1 MSIGE
6 DARPDARPASA
17 GTLRL
22 RAATRALR
30 LHLDELPVDYCETVP
45 PDRFLTGLAFMFAR
59 NRYACAESMIGSGFG
74 GTVIGAI
81 ARSILTEG
89 LRWIWVAQAPA
100 ARRRCFLGDLLAER
114 SRVATLL
121 DPNCPTLIRWLMP
134 IPPVADLTGASRTW
148 LDASSIPDENT
159 LLNELFS
166 GVATALEEALDD
178 ELAELLNQAHGMLD
192 IAGLRGA
199 AMVLAHAGHGN
210 YLGQRSTLTEDGALG
225 FDVRA
230 DHEALFMHTA
240 AVGAY
245 CVLIGSVVAA
255 PDIWPTDVDRADFL
269 ATASVLTTEVA
280 AAATA
285 IHGLAA
291 NTKPGGRTPRPS
303 RAQPPSL
310 LHGLAVVQ
318 NEQVEADYLDIEDR
332 LSLTFQLFENYVSIV
347 KESPEIA
354 NLPSD
359 GVALHTFLTYGAALS
374 NLETVHTTY
383 DQPGGRL
390 MAVFAGR
397 AVLEEAARLHWRY
410 AVSGEEELKARAKQ
424 YFDEYRHRQRKTVR
438 TLAGYGIKKSVAL
451 KLFEF
456 PSNVVVPPGVD
467 AIAKNREP
475 IPTVAAMLRSF
486 SEQHEEPR
494 WLEAAYTLLSQAIH
508 PTPLGY
514 LHCLRYV
521 DEAWL
526 PNELSSEMLA
536 LTLDVASRGSAHCVS
551 IAGLMLN
558 DLSPAAKKNVAKLR
572 AAAHA
577 VHLAARRIHGLDV
590 PDGA

>member
-6 DARPDARPASA
+6 DVRPDARPASPA
-17 GTLRL
+17 TLRL
-22 RAATRALR
+22 REATRALR
-30 LHLDELPVDYCETVP
+30 LHLDELPVDYSEVVP
-45 PDRFLTGLAFMFAR
+45 PDWFLTSLAFMFAR

-81 ARSILTEG
+81 ARSNLTEG
-89 LRWIWVAQAPA
+89 LRWLWVAQAPA
-100 ARRRCFLGDLLAER
+100 ARRRCVLGDLLAER
-114 SRVATLL
+114 SRVAELL
-121 DPNCPTLIRWLMP
+121 DSNCPTLKRWLMP
-134 IPPVADLTGASRTW
+134 VPPVADLTGASRTW
-148 LDASSIPDENT
+148 LDTSSVPDEDT

-166 GVATALEEALDD
+166 THVTSPPEGLDD
-178 ELAELLNQAHGMLD
+178 ELAGLLQQAHGMLD
-192 IAGLRGA
+192 LAGLRGA

-210 YLGQRSTLTEDGALG
+210 YLGQRSTLTEDGSPG

-245 CVLIGSVVAA
+245 CVLVGSVVAA
-255 PDIWPTDVDRADFL
+255 PEMWPSDVDRADFL
-269 ATASVLTTEVA
+269 NTANLLTTEVA
-280 AAATA
+280 ASAMD
-285 IHGLAA
+285 IHGLAVK
-291 NTKPGGRTPRPS
+291 TRSGGRTPKAPL
-303 RAQPPSL
+303 AQPPSL
-310 LHGLAVVQ
+310 VHGSAVVE
-318 NEQVEADYLDIEDR
+318 NEHVEADYLDIDAR
-332 LSLTFQLFENYVSIV
+332 LALTFRLFENYVSIV
-347 KESPEIA
+347 KEPPEITS
-354 NLPSD
+354 LPPD

-374 NLETVHTTY
+374 NLETVHATY
-383 DQPGGRL
+383 DQPGGSV
-390 MAVFAGR
+390 MSVFAGR

-410 AVSGEEELKARAKQ
+410 SVSGEDAIKARAKQ
-424 YFDEYRHRQRKTVR
+424 YFDEFRHRQRKTIH
-438 TLAGYGIKKSVAL
+438 TLAGHGIKKSVAM

-456 PSNVVVPPGVD
+456 PSNVLVPPGAD
-467 AIAKNREP
+467 TIAKNRQP

-486 SEQHEEPR
+486 SEQHDEPG
-494 WLEAAYTLLSQAIH
+494 WLEAAYTLLSQVTH

-514 LHCLRYV
+514 LHCLNYV

-536 LTLDVASRGSAHCVS
+536 LTLDAASLGSAHCVS

-558 DLSPAAKKNVAKLR
+558 DLSPAAKVNVTKLK

-590 PDGA
+590 SNDV